1 MAKLHDAHSAI
12 LGPEFLSGKRIP
24 FDIEYKDNKIFC
36 SNGEFKGEEIT
47 EINGVKISDIYENFK
62 LHYSHEI
69 EEWTHVQFFRLPF
82 ISQVIFARPGI
93 DTLNP
98 VEVTF
103 KTDTGIAKQ
112 KFEFVQAKTEFKKE
126 EPFVSYKIDNKDSV
140 GIFTLNECNFNQE
153 YCDAVNNFFADVAK
167 NNVKM

>member
-1 MAKLHDAHSAI
+1 MK
-12 LGPEFLSGKRIP
+12 KRIVIV
-24 FDIEYKDNKIFC
+24 DDDEKYIANLELILLTREEDLIDLEVVTGEYFQEYFSQSRNIDCLI
-36 SNGEFKGEEIT
+36 
-47 EINGVKISDIYENFK
+47 INEKYYTSV
-62 LHYSHEI
+62 
-69 EEWTHVQFFRLPF
+69 VQ
-82 ISQVIFARPGI
+82 
-93 DTLNP
+93 
-98 VEVTF
+98 
-103 KTDTGIAKQ
+103 KQ